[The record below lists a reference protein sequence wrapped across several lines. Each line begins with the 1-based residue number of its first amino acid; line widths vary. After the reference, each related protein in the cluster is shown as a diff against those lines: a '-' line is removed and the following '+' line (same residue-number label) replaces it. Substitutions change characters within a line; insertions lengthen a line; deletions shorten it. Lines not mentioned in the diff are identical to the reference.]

1 MIENSQLKVATF
13 NLYNYLAPPDA
24 FYDFQRIYS
33 AEQWAKKQRWL
44 ADYLKNQQPDIIGF
58 QEVFSINEL
67 KQQVNAEGYLYFAV
81 VDEPTVIDDFIY
93 RDPVVA
99 IASRYK
105 IVDVSQ
111 VEAEQDDILAMGL
124 SDNFNFSRSIIRA
137 TLEVPH
143 LGHVDCYVVHFKSKR
158 SMLYHQDDESHSE
171 QQNLVMQLKSQAL
184 GRWASSIQRGSEAAL
199 LLVEFIKRRAHSN
212 NPVIVM
218 GDFNNELHDGVLN
231 HLIADHLR
239 FSGHRQNSPSR
250 SEFKLQDSWQLYQR
264 HVVTENDRE
273 ATHYFGSSSSV
284 FDYILLSREFD
295 AGFQGS
301 FFEVVDY
308 HTYDQHLINPQFAYD
323 DQSTDHGVVMV
334 TMKLRD

>member
-1 MIENSQLKVATF
+1 MIKHNQIKVATF
-13 NLYNYLAPPDA
+13 NLYNYLAPPNA

-33 AEQWAKKQRWL
+33 AQQWAKKQRWL
-44 ADYLKNQQPDIIGF
+44 ADYLENQQPDIIGF
-58 QEVFSINEL
+58 QEVFSIDAL
-67 KQQVNAEGYLYFAV
+67 KQQVSEQGYPYFAV
-81 VDEPTVIDDFIY
+81 VDEPTIIDEFIY

-99 IASRYK
+99 IASRFK
-105 IVDVSQ
+105 IVAVAK
-111 VEAEQDDILAMGL
+111 VEYDTDYAAQMGL
-124 SDNFNFSRSIIRA
+124 KGFRFSRDIVRA
-137 TLEVPH
+137 TIDVPH
-143 LGHVDCYVVHFKSKR
+143 IGIVDCYVLHFKSKR
-158 SMLYHQDDESHSE
+158 SMIDNEYDDTSTE
-171 QQNLVMQLKSQAL
+171 QQNLLKQLKDQVA

-199 LLVEFIKRRAHSN
+199 FLIEVINRRAQTN

-231 HLIADHLR
+231 HLIADNSRLTEN
-239 FSGHRQNSPSR
+239 RQNSVYR
-250 SEFKLQDSWQLYQR
+250 SHFTLQDSWQLYQR
-264 HVVTENDRE
+264 HVVTESDRE

-295 AGFQGS
+295 AGFHSS

-334 TMKLRD
+334 TMALRS

>member
-1 MIENSQLKVATF
+1 VIKHNQIKVATF
-13 NLYNYLAPPDA
+13 NLYNYLAPPNA

-33 AEQWAKKQRWL
+33 AQQWAKKQRWL
-44 ADYLKNQQPDIIGF
+44 ADYLENQQPDIIGF
-58 QEVFSINEL
+58 QEVFSIDAL
-67 KQQVNAEGYLYFAV
+67 KQQVSEQGYPYFAV
-81 VDEPTVIDDFIY
+81 VDEPTIIDEFIY

-99 IASRYK
+99 IASRFK
-105 IVDVSQ
+105 IVAVAK
-111 VEAEQDDILAMGL
+111 VEYDTDYAAQMGL
-124 SDNFNFSRSIIRA
+124 KGFCFSRDIVRA
-137 TLEVPH
+137 TIDVPH
-143 LGHVDCYVVHFKSKR
+143 IGIVDCYVLHFKSKR
-158 SMLYHQDDESHSE
+158 SMIDNEYDDTSTE
-171 QQNLVMQLKSQAL
+171 QQNLLKQLKDQVA

-199 LLVEFIKRRAHSN
+199 FLIEVINRRAQTN

-231 HLIADHLR
+231 HLIADNSRLTEN
-239 FSGHRQNSPSR
+239 RQNSVYR
-250 SEFKLQDSWQLYQR
+250 SHFTLQDSWQLYQR
-264 HVVTENDRE
+264 HVVTESDRE

-295 AGFQGS
+295 AGFHSS

>member
-199 LLVEFIKRRAHSN
+199 LLVEIIKRRAHSN

>member
-1 MIENSQLKVATF
+1 VIENSQLKVATF

-199 LLVEFIKRRAHSN
+199 LLVEIIKRRAHSN

-264 HVVTENDRE
+264 HVVTEDDRE

-334 TMKLRD
+334 TMKLRS

>member
-105 IVDVSQ
+105 VVDVSQ

-199 LLVEFIKRRAHSN
+199 LLVEIIKRRAHSN

-264 HVVTENDRE
+264 HVVTEDDRE

>member
-93 RDPVVA
+93 HDPVVA
-99 IASRYK
+99 IVSRYK

-124 SDNFNFSRSIIRA
+124 SDNLNFSRSIIRA

-199 LLVEFIKRRAHSN
+199 LLVEIIKRRAHSN

>member
-105 IVDVSQ
+105 VVAVSQ

>member
-1 MIENSQLKVATF
+1 VTATNQLKVATF

-44 ADYLKNQQPDIIGF
+44 ADYLQNQQPDIIGF
-58 QEVFSINEL
+58 QEVFSIDAL
-67 KQQVNAEGYLYFAV
+67 KQQVNDAGYAHFAV
-81 VDEPTVIDDFIY
+81 VDEPSVIDEFIY

-105 IVDVSQ
+105 IMALTE
-111 VEAEQDDILAMGL
+111 VEPDPHYAQQMGL
-124 SDNFNFSRSIIRA
+124 VGEFCYSRRIIRA
-137 TLEVPH
+137 TIDVPH
-143 LGHVDCYVVHFKSKR
+143 IGYVDCYVVHFKSKR
-158 SMLYHQDDESHSE
+158 SLLNSVEDNSKTEE
-171 QQNLVMQLKSQAL
+171 QNLLLQLKDQVA

-199 LLVEFIKRRAHSN
+199 LLIEIINRRSQTD

-231 HLIADHLR
+231 HLITDSLR
-239 FSGHRQNSPSR
+239 FTASR
-250 SEFKLQDSWQLYQR
+250 HSKAFTAKYALQDSWQLYQR
-264 HVVTENDRE
+264 HVVTDNERE

-301 FFEVVDY
+301 FYEVIDY

-334 TMKLRD
+334 TLALRS

>member
-1 MIENSQLKVATF
+1 VIENSQLKVATF

-93 RDPVVA
+93 HDPVVA
-99 IASRYK
+99 IVSRYK

-199 LLVEFIKRRAHSN
+199 LLVEIIKRRAHSN

>member
-1 MIENSQLKVATF
+1 
-13 NLYNYLAPPDA
+13 
-24 FYDFQRIYS
+24 
-33 AEQWAKKQRWL
+33 
-44 ADYLKNQQPDIIGF
+44 
-58 QEVFSINEL
+58 
-67 KQQVNAEGYLYFAV
+67 
-81 VDEPTVIDDFIY
+81 
-93 RDPVVA
+93 
-99 IASRYK
+99 
-105 IVDVSQ
+105 
-111 VEAEQDDILAMGL
+111 
-124 SDNFNFSRSIIRA
+124 
-137 TLEVPH
+137 
-143 LGHVDCYVVHFKSKR
+143 
-158 SMLYHQDDESHSE
+158 MLHHQDDESHSE

-184 GRWASSIQRGSEAAL
+184 GRWASSIQRGSEAVL
-199 LLVEFIKRRAHSN
+199 LLVEIIKRRAHSN

-264 HVVTENDRE
+264 HVVIENDRE

-295 AGFQGS
+295 AGFQSS

-334 TMKLRD
+334 TMKLRS

>member
-143 LGHVDCYVVHFKSKR
+143 FGHVDCYVVHFKSKR

-239 FSGHRQNSPSR
+239 FSGHRKNSLSR

>member
-105 IVDVSQ
+105 IVAVSQ

-184 GRWASSIQRGSEAAL
+184 GRWASSILRGSEAAL
-199 LLVEFIKRRAHSN
+199 LLVEIIKRRAHSN

>member
-1 MIENSQLKVATF
+1 MATF

-105 IVDVSQ
+105 IVAVSQ

-199 LLVEFIKRRAHSN
+199 LLVEIIKRRAHSN

-264 HVVTENDRE
+264 HVVTEDDRE

>member
-105 IVDVSQ
+105 IVAVSQ

-199 LLVEFIKRRAHSN
+199 LLVEIIKRRAHSN

-264 HVVTENDRE
+264 HVVTEDDRE

>member
-1 MIENSQLKVATF
+1 MGQ
-13 NLYNYLAPPDA
+13 
-24 FYDFQRIYS
+24 
-33 AEQWAKKQRWL
+33 KQRWL

-239 FSGHRQNSPSR
+239 FSGHRKNSLSR

-334 TMKLRD
+334 TMKLRS

>member
-199 LLVEFIKRRAHSN
+199 LLVEIIKRRAHSN

-264 HVVTENDRE
+264 HVVTEDDRE

>member
-1 MIENSQLKVATF
+1 
-13 NLYNYLAPPDA
+13 
-24 FYDFQRIYS
+24 
-33 AEQWAKKQRWL
+33 
-44 ADYLKNQQPDIIGF
+44 
-58 QEVFSINEL
+58 
-67 KQQVNAEGYLYFAV
+67 
-81 VDEPTVIDDFIY
+81 
-93 RDPVVA
+93 
-99 IASRYK
+99 
-105 IVDVSQ
+105 
-111 VEAEQDDILAMGL
+111 
-124 SDNFNFSRSIIRA
+124 
-137 TLEVPH
+137 
-143 LGHVDCYVVHFKSKR
+143 
-158 SMLYHQDDESHSE
+158 
-171 QQNLVMQLKSQAL
+171 MQLKSQVL

-199 LLVEFIKRRAHSN
+199 LLVEIIKRRAHTH

-239 FSGHRQNSPSR
+239 FSGLRQNSPPR

>member
-239 FSGHRQNSPSR
+239 FSGHRKNSLSR

-334 TMKLRD
+334 TMKLRS

>member
-239 FSGHRQNSPSR
+239 FSGHRKNSLSR

-264 HVVTENDRE
+264 HVVTEDDRE

>member
-1 MIENSQLKVATF
+1 M
-13 NLYNYLAPPDA
+13 
-24 FYDFQRIYS
+24 
-33 AEQWAKKQRWL
+33 

-239 FSGHRQNSPSR
+239 FSGHRKNSLSR

-334 TMKLRD
+334 TMKLRS

>member
-93 RDPVVA
+93 HDPVVA
-99 IASRYK
+99 IVSRYK

-199 LLVEFIKRRAHSN
+199 LLVEIIKRRAHSN

>member
-1 MIENSQLKVATF
+1 
-13 NLYNYLAPPDA
+13 
-24 FYDFQRIYS
+24 
-33 AEQWAKKQRWL
+33 
-44 ADYLKNQQPDIIGF
+44 
-58 QEVFSINEL
+58 
-67 KQQVNAEGYLYFAV
+67 
-81 VDEPTVIDDFIY
+81 
-93 RDPVVA
+93 
-99 IASRYK
+99 
-105 IVDVSQ
+105 
-111 VEAEQDDILAMGL
+111 
-124 SDNFNFSRSIIRA
+124 
-137 TLEVPH
+137 
-143 LGHVDCYVVHFKSKR
+143 
-158 SMLYHQDDESHSE
+158 
-171 QQNLVMQLKSQAL
+171 
-184 GRWASSIQRGSEAAL
+184 
-199 LLVEFIKRRAHSN
+199 
-212 NPVIVM
+212 M

-239 FSGHRQNSPSR
+239 FSGHRQNSPCR

>member
-1 MIENSQLKVATF
+1 MIKNSQLKVATF

-67 KQQVNAEGYLYFAV
+67 KQQVNAEGYPYFAV

-105 IVDVSQ
+105 IVAVSQ

-158 SMLYHQDDESHSE
+158 SMLHHQEDESQSE

-184 GRWASSIQRGSEAAL
+184 GRWASSMQRGSEAAL
-199 LLVEFIKRRAHSN
+199 LLVEIIKRRAHTN

-239 FSGHRQNSPSR
+239 FSGHSQNSPSR